1 MLLLEGAAPPNQ
13 PCHGVP
19 PLHAAA
25 GLADGGVATHV
36 IGSLAAAG
44 AAVDAAGRRDGTALH
59 AAVLNPHLYFPPR
72 VRDAAGPQG
81 VPRLRT
87 KLSAGA
93 AAAAALLAAGADP
106 SVPAAGGL
114 QPLHV
119 CAASSTQPAA
129 AAAVVQALVA
139 GGADP
144 DALDAAGLTPLHHAL
159 RNPSAGPALI
169 QALVE
174 SGASARPLLER
185 LGGRRR

>member
-1 MLLLEGAAPPNQ
+1 MPPAPRVSHAYAPSCQQAQRLRQ
-13 PCHGVP
+13 PCW
-19 PLHAAA
+19 
-25 GLADGGVATHV
+25 
-36 IGSLAAAG
+36 
-44 AAVDAAGRRDGTALH
+44 
-59 AAVLNPHLYFPPR
+59 
-72 VRDAAGPQG
+72 
-81 VPRLRT
+81 
-87 KLSAGA
+87 
-93 AAAAALLAAGADP
+93 LLVQTPA
-106 SVPAAGGL
+106 SPAAGGL

-159 RNPSAGPALI
+159 RNPSARPALI